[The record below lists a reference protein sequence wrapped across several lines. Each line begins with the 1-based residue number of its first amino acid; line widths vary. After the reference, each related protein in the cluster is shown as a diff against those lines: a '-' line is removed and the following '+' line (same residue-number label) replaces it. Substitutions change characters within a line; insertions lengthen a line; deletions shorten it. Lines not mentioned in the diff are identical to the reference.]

1 MINLKDEFPV
11 EELSNYFVGRGF
23 IRVSPITGAEIK
35 GTVKTIRVVYEG
47 ELTGSNFRPVI
58 NVTSTNDVTYDYN
71 ELFFSINDRK
81 EKRTKLF
88 MKFLEEEEERK
99 IKMVGDI

>member
-11 EELSNYFVGRGF
+11 EELSNYFIGRGF
-23 IRVSPITGAEIK
+23 IRVSPITGAEIS
-35 GTVKTIRVVYEG
+35 GTVKTIRIVYEG
-47 ELTGSNFRPVI
+47 ELTGGNFRPVI

-99 IKMVGDI
+99 LKSIGDI